1 MTAEKEILEA
11 ALFAA
16 GEPLDIAQLSN
27 LVRGRNAKELLR
39 QLIEEYRQ
47 RGSALEIKEIE
58 GRYVMQVMP
67 EYAEKV
73 RSLAPKELRAPVLR
87 TLSMIAYHQPLTVAD
102 LVDRRGAAAY
112 DHVRELEEWGFIS
125 AVPQG
130 RTKLLSTTHRFAEY
144 FNLDS
149 GDPEAIKRK
158 IIELAREQQMG
169 LDKWLGKQGIGV
181 TPMFESLMGLC
192 GIAEYQVVNPY
203 SSTEEERDQLAELG
217 VLVISKGYQQ
227 KIGQYFD
234 GRIIEVS
241 ATTFDELSNSIN
253 LLAEYGVPRKV
264 RESMEQISG
273 LKDEYIEK
281 TYSITRKVAP
291 DTEMISKMV
300 NELRLGISSDGVR
313 VAPDYGTSS
322 EGKEI
327 GTGAD
332 IHIPTHKNA
341 EMDMVKRICQRYDA
355 LIDGIKKMGNEYKN
369 LNSERQ

>member
-1 MTAEKEILEA
+1 MIADKEILEA
-11 ALFAA
+11 ALFAS
-16 GEPLDIAQLSN
+16 GEPLDIAQLQN
-27 LVRGRNAKELLR
+27 LVKGRNVRELIQ
-39 QLIEEYRQ
+39 QLMDEYKQ

-58 GRYVMQVMP
+58 SRFVMQVMP

-125 AVPQG
+125 TTPQG
-130 RTKLLSTTHRFAEY
+130 RTRLLATTQRFAEY

-149 GDPEAIKRK
+149 ANPEAIKHK
-158 IIELAREQQMG
+158 IIELAKEQKMG

-181 TPMFESLMGLC
+181 TPMFESMMGLC
-192 GIAEYQVVNPY
+192 GIEEYQVVNPY
-203 SSTEEERDQLAELG
+203 APTDEERDRVQELG
-217 VLVISKGYQQ
+217 VLVISKGYQE
-227 KIGQYFD
+227 KIGNYFD

-241 ATTFDELSNSIN
+241 ATTFDDLINSIN
-253 LLAEYGVPRKV
+253 LLVEYGNPRKV
-264 RESMEQISG
+264 RESIETISN

-291 DTEMISKMV
+291 QTDMISRMT
-300 NELRLGISSDGVR
+300 NELRLGISSEGVKI
-313 VAPDYGTSS
+313 APDYGTSS

-327 GTGAD
+327 GSGAD
-332 IHIPTHKNA
+332 ILVPTHKNA
-341 EMDMVKRICQRYDA
+341 EMDVVKRLCQRYDVVIEG
-355 LIDGIKKMGNEYKN
+355 LKKIKK
-369 LNSERQ
+369 

>member
-1 MTAEKEILEA
+1 MTGEKEILEA
-11 ALFAA
+11 ALFAS
-16 GEPLDIAQLSN
+16 GEPLDLAQLSN
-27 LVRGRNAKELLR
+27 LVRGKNAKELLQ
-39 QLIEEYRQ
+39 QLMEEYRQ

-58 GRYVMQVMP
+58 GRFVMQVMP

-112 DHVRELEEWGFIS
+112 DHVRELEEWGFIH

-130 RTKLLSTTHRFAEY
+130 RTRLLSTTPRFAEY

-149 GDPEAIKRK
+149 GDPDAIRRK
-158 IIELAREQQMG
+158 IIELAKEQQMG

-203 SSTEEERDQLAELG
+203 SPTDEERDQLAELG

-227 KIGQYFD
+227 KISGYFD

-241 ATTFDELSNSIN
+241 ATTFDELTNSIN
-253 LLAEYGVPRKV
+253 LLAEYGSQRKAK
-264 RESMEQISG
+264 ESIEQVSG

-281 TYSITRKVAP
+281 TYSITKKASP
-291 DTEMISKMV
+291 QTEMISKMI
-300 NELRLGISSDGVR
+300 NELHLGISSDGVKI
-313 VAPDYGTSS
+313 APDYGTSS
-322 EGKEI
+322 DGKEI
-327 GTGAD
+327 GAGAD
-332 IHIPTHKNA
+332 VLVPTHKNA
-341 EMDMVKRICQRYDA
+341 QMDVLKRICQRYDA
-355 LIDGIKKMGNEYKN
+355 LIKGLKKLAK
-369 LNSERQ
+369 

>member
-1 MTAEKEILEA
+1 MTADKEILEA
-11 ALFAA
+11 ALFAS
-16 GEPLDIAQLSN
+16 GEPLDIAQLSD
-27 LVRGRNAKELLR
+27 LVRGKNAKELLG
-39 QLIEEYRQ
+39 QLMEEYRQ
-47 RGSALEIKEIE
+47 RHSALEIKEIE

-112 DHVRELEEWGFIS
+112 DHARELEEWGFIS

-130 RTKLLSTTHRFAEY
+130 RTKLLSTTQRFADY

-149 GDPEAIKRK
+149 GDPDAIRRK
-158 IIELAREQQMG
+158 IIELAKEQQMG

-181 TPMFESLMGLC
+181 TPMFESLMALC
-192 GIAEYQVVNPY
+192 GIAEYRVVNPY
-203 SSTEEERDQLAELG
+203 HPTDEERDLAQELG
-217 VLVISKGYQQ
+217 VLVVSKGYQK
-227 KIGQYFD
+227 KIEEYFD

-241 ATTFDELSNSIN
+241 ATTFDELVNSIN
-253 LLAEYGVPRKV
+253 LLSEYGSPRKV
-264 RESMEQISG
+264 KESIEMISG

-281 TYSITRKVAP
+281 TYSVTRKVAP
-291 DTEMISKMV
+291 QTEMISKMI
-300 NELRLGISSDGVR
+300 NELRLGISNDGVK

-322 EGKEI
+322 DGKEI

-332 IHIPTHKNA
+332 VLIPTHKNA
-341 EMDMVKRICQRYDA
+341 ETDVVKRICQRYDA
-355 LIDGIKKMGNEYKN
+355 LIDGLKKMGK
-369 LNSERQ
+369 

>member
-1 MTAEKEILEA
+1 MTGDKEILEA
-11 ALFAA
+11 ALFAT

-27 LVRGRNAKELLR
+27 LVRGKNARELLQ
-39 QLIEEYRQ
+39 QLMEEYRQ

-73 RSLAPKELRAPVLR
+73 RALAPKELRAPVLR

-125 AVPQG
+125 AVQQG
-130 RTKLLSTTHRFAEY
+130 RTRLLSTTQRFAEY

-149 GDPEAIKRK
+149 GDPDAIRRK
-158 IIELAREQQMG
+158 IIELAKEQQMG

-192 GIAEYQVVNPY
+192 GIAEYRVVNPY
-203 SSTEEERDQLAELG
+203 SPTDEERDQLAELG
-217 VLVISKGYQQ
+217 VLVISKGYQE
-227 KIGQYFD
+227 KISGYFD

-241 ATTFDELSNSIN
+241 ATTFEELSNSLN
-253 LLAEYGVPRKV
+253 LLAEYGSSRKV
-264 RESMEQISG
+264 KESLEQISG

-281 TYSITRKVAP
+281 TYSVTRKVAP
-291 DTEMISKMV
+291 QTEMISKMV

-313 VAPDYGTSS
+313 IAPDYGTSS
-322 EGKEI
+322 DGKEI
-327 GTGAD
+327 GIGAD
-332 IHIPTHKNA
+332 VLVPTHKNA
-341 EMDMVKRICQRYDA
+341 EMDVVKRICQRYDA
-355 LIDGIKKMGNEYKN
+355 LIEGLMKAAK
-369 LNSERQ
+369 

>member
-1 MTAEKEILEA
+1 MIADKEILEA
-11 ALFAA
+11 ALFAS
-16 GEPLDIAQLSN
+16 GEPLDIAQLQN
-27 LVRGRNAKELLR
+27 LVKGRNVRELIQ
-39 QLIEEYRQ
+39 QLMDEYKQ

-58 GRYVMQVMP
+58 SRFVMQVMP

-125 AVPQG
+125 TTPQG
-130 RTKLLSTTHRFAEY
+130 RTRLLATTQRFAEY

-149 GDPEAIKRK
+149 ADPEAIKRK
-158 IIELAREQQMG
+158 IIELAKEQKMG

-181 TPMFESLMGLC
+181 TPMFESMMGLC
-192 GIAEYQVVNPY
+192 GIEEYQVVNPY
-203 SSTEEERDQLAELG
+203 APTDEERDRVQELG
-217 VLVISKGYQQ
+217 VLVISKGYQK
-227 KIGQYFD
+227 KIGNYFD

-241 ATTFDELSNSIN
+241 ATTFDDLINSIN
-253 LLAEYGVPRKV
+253 LLVEYGNPRKV
-264 RESMEQISG
+264 RESIETISN

-291 DTEMISKMV
+291 QTDMISRMT
-300 NELRLGISSDGVR
+300 NELRLGISSEGVKI
-313 VAPDYGTSS
+313 APDYGTSS

-327 GTGAD
+327 GSGAD
-332 IHIPTHKNA
+332 ILVPTHRNA
-341 EMDMVKRICQRYDA
+341 QMDVVKRLCQRYDVMIEG
-355 LIDGIKKMGNEYKN
+355 LKKIKK
-369 LNSERQ
+369 

>member
-1 MTAEKEILEA
+1 MTREKEILEA
-11 ALFAA
+11 ALFAS
-16 GEPLDIAQLSN
+16 GEPLDIAQLSS
-27 LVRGRNAKELLR
+27 LVRGKNAQELLR
-39 QLIEEYRQ
+39 QLMEEYRQ

-58 GRYVMQVMP
+58 GRFVMQVMP

-112 DHVRELEEWGFIS
+112 DHARELEEWGFIS

-130 RTKLLSTTHRFAEY
+130 RTKMLSTTHRFAEY

-149 GDPEAIKRK
+149 GDPETIRRK
-158 IIELAREQQMG
+158 IIELAKEQKMG
-169 LDKWLGKQGIGV
+169 LDRWLGKQGIGV

-203 SSTEEERDQLAELG
+203 SSIDEERDQLAELG
-217 VLVISKGYQQ
+217 VLVISKGY
-227 KIGQYFD
+227 KERVGGYFD

-241 ATTFDELSNSIN
+241 ATTFNELINSIN
-253 LLAEYGVPRKV
+253 LLAEYGSSRKV
-264 RESMEQISG
+264 KESQEHISG
-273 LKDEYIEK
+273 MKDEYIEK

-291 DTEMISKMV
+291 ETEMISKMI

-313 VAPDYGTSS
+313 IAPDYGMSS
-322 EGKEI
+322 DGKEI
-327 GTGAD
+327 GVGAAVLV
-332 IHIPTHKNA
+332 PTHKNA
-341 EMDMVKRICQRYDA
+341 EMDVLMRLRQRYDA
-355 LIDGIKKMGNEYKN
+355 VIEGLKKAAK
-369 LNSERQ
+369 

>member
-1 MTAEKEILEA
+1 MTGEKEILEA
-11 ALFAA
+11 ALFAT

-27 LVRGRNAKELLR
+27 LVRGKNAKELLQ

-58 GRYVMQVMP
+58 GRFVMQVMP

-149 GDPEAIKRK
+149 GDPDAIRRK
-158 IIELAREQQMG
+158 IIELAKEQQMG

-203 SSTEEERDQLAELG
+203 SPTDEERDQLAELG
-217 VLVISKGYQQ
+217 VLVISKGYQK
-227 KIGQYFD
+227 KISGYFD

-253 LLAEYGVPRKV
+253 LLAEYGSQRKAK
-264 RESMEQISG
+264 ESIEQVSG

-281 TYSITRKVAP
+281 TYSITKKASP
-291 DTEMISKMV
+291 QTEMISKMI
-300 NELRLGISSDGVR
+300 NELHLGISSDGVKI
-313 VAPDYGTSS
+313 APDYGTSS
-322 EGKEI
+322 DGNEI
-327 GTGAD
+327 GAGAD
-332 IHIPTHKNA
+332 VLIPTHTNA
-341 EMDMVKRICQRYDA
+341 QMDVLKRICQRYDA
-355 LIDGIKKMGNEYKN
+355 LIKGLKTVPK
-369 LNSERQ
+369 

>member
-11 ALFAA
+11 ALFAS
-16 GEPLDIAQLSN
+16 GDPLDIAQLTN
-27 LVRGRNAKELLR
+27 LVRGKNAKELLH

-125 AVPQG
+125 AIPQG

-149 GDPEAIKRK
+149 GDPEAIRRK
-158 IIELAREQQMG
+158 IIELAKEQQMG

-203 SSTEEERDQLAELG
+203 SPTDEERDSVQELG

-227 KIGQYFD
+227 KISGYFD

-253 LLAEYGVPRKV
+253 LLSEYGSPRKV
-264 RESMEQISG
+264 KEGLDQISG

-281 TYSITRKVAP
+281 TYSIMRKVAP

-313 VAPDYGTSS
+313 IAPDYGTSGD
-322 EGKEI
+322 GKEI
-327 GTGAD
+327 GAGAD
-332 IHIPTHKNA
+332 VLIPTHRNA
-341 EMDMVKRICQRYDA
+341 ETDVVKRICQRYDA
-355 LIDGIKKMGNEYKN
+355 LIEGLKKMSK
-369 LNSERQ
+369 